1 MGYNHTNEELED
13 ALENTITLTDDDGSE
28 ISFEY
33 IDSLVYEDKE
43 YVALLPCQEDDDA
56 LVILQVEP
64 DPDNEE
70 YEQYLSVD
78 DEELLE
84 RVFEEFKSRL
94 SDQFDF
100 LDE

>member
-1 MGYNHTNEELED
+1 MEHNHEEEFNET
-13 ALENTITLTDDDGSE
+13 LENTITLTDDDGSE

-43 YVALLPCQEDDDA
+43 YVALLPCQDEDDE

-78 DEELLE
+78 DEDLLE
-84 RVFEEFKSRL
+84 RVFDEFKKRL
-94 SDQFDF
+94 SEQFDF
-100 LDE
+100 LED